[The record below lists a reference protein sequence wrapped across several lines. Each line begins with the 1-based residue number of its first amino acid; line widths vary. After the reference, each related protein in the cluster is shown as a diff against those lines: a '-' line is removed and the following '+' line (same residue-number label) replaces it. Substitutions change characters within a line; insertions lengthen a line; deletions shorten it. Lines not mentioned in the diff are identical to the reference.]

1 MNFREQLKE
10 DINNAFMNCDQFGEK
25 HLVNGKMM
33 SVVID
38 NSELLERAKISGLSA
53 TDGTYTSSILVFV
66 PAADFGAKPRIGTL
80 ITLDNMEFKVINCTD
95 ECGLYSI
102 ELKAVM
108 A

>member
-1 MNFREQLKE
+1 MNFREQLKADLKDTFLDCE
-10 DINNAFMNCDQFGEK
+10 QFAEE
-25 HLVNGKMM
+25 HLINGKKMN
-33 SVVID
+33 VVID

-53 TDGTYTSSILVFV
+53 TDGTYTSSILVFL

-80 ITLDNMEFKVINCTD
+80 ITLDGIEFKVINCTD